1 MDADKHLTARAGP
14 QQVSGPFDLAAP
26 GTAGHSVLPWGRE
39 AKGSHSRTQRLRLS
53 VPAILRAGDAH
64 LPPRQSSRAA
74 HPLALSS
81 RARHSESCIISPW
94 EGWAESSF
102 SISV

>member
-39 AKGSHSRTQRLRLS
+39 AKGSHSGLRDVICRFL
-53 VPAILRAGDAH
+53 
-64 LPPRQSSRAA
+64 
-74 HPLALSS
+74 
-81 RARHSESCIISPW
+81 
-94 EGWAESSF
+94 SF
-102 SISV
+102 SGLGPPTRWLCRPRPGGEGHAGHCGAR

>member
-39 AKGSHSRTQRLRLS
+39 AKGSHSRTQTSFVGSCHSQGWGRPPATPTEQQSRPPTGTV
-53 VPAILRAGDAH
+53 VPGPAGRAMQTSLG
-64 LPPRQSSRAA
+64 
-74 HPLALSS
+74 LA
-81 RARHSESCIISPW
+81 E
-94 EGWAESSF
+94 
-102 SISV
+102 